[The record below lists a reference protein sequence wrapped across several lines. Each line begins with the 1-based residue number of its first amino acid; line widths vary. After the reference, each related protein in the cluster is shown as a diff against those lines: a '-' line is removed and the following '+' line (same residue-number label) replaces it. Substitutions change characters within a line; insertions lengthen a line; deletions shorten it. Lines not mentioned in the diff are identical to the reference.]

1 MMVIELYG
9 VTLSQEEYVSL
20 LMKQT
25 DKERRNRM
33 KMFAHGAMYG
43 AAKEAKVYLP
53 KWLIENIKG
62 WSDG

>member
-1 MMVIELYG
+1 
-9 VTLSQEEYVSL
+9 
-20 LMKQT
+20 
-25 DKERRNRM
+25 M

-43 AAKEAKVYLP
+43 AAMDAKIYLP